1 MKFWLGTLVAVLA
14 LGTTACAD
22 DDDTSGT
29 GTGDDR
35 VPIIIG
41 LSGDATAGA
50 TEYGSSCGQSS
61 CHGSDG
67 SGSATARDLNQVVPT
82 LTDEKLVDV
91 ILNGSVAN
99 GSVMPGLAS
108 QMSDQEVADV
118 VAYCRDTFGGS

>member
-22 DDDTSGT
+22 DEDTSS
-29 GTGDDR
+29 TGDNGR
-35 VPIIIG
+35 VATILG
-41 LSGDATAGA
+41 LSGDVTAGSS
-50 TEYGSSCGQSS
+50 EYTTSCGTSS
-61 CHGSDG
+61 CHGADG
-67 SGSATARDLNQVVPT
+67 SGSSTARDLNQVVST
-82 LTDEKLVDV
+82 LSDEKLVDV

-108 QMSDQEVADV
+108 QMSDQEIADV

>member
-22 DDDTSGT
+22 DEDTSS
-29 GTGDDR
+29 TGDGDR
-35 VPIIIG
+35 VATILAI
-41 LSGDATAGA
+41 SGDAAAGTA
-50 TEYGSSCGQSS
+50 EYGSSCGQSS